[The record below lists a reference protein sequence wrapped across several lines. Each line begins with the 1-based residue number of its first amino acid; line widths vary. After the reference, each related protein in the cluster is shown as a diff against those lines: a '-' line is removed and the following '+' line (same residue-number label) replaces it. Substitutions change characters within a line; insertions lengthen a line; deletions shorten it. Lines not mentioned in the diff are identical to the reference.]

1 MQASLRYALLKLLKC
16 LTDDEAAATE
26 TSTQQTNAKI
36 VEAQLNTQNLCNK
49 PFYCCCLCMYR
60 SLARVCCWCRC
71 RKKITRSQNVDQDS
85 NVSYSGNLC
94 LKIIWM
100 SCFVGRDSMML

>member
-36 VEAQLNTQNLCNK
+36 VEAQLKTQNLCNK
-49 PFYCCCLCMYR
+49 PFIVVVCACTGLLGSCVVGVDVER
-60 SLARVCCWCRC
+60 NVTHSL
-71 RKKITRSQNVDQDS
+71 NVDQDLR
-85 NVSYSGNLC
+85 VITY
-94 LKIIWM
+94 W
-100 SCFVGRDSMML
+100 